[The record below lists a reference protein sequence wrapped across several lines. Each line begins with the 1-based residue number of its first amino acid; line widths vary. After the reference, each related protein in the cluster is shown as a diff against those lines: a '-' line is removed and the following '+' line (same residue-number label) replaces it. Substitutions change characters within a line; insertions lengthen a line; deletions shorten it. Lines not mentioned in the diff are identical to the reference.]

1 MSAPQT
7 ENSAAPAAPQTV
19 VCGSCQQAVP
29 NGAIYCPR
37 CCGEDG
43 QLGAVKRGGFVGA
56 VIGLM
61 AGGIVA
67 AVWTAIVGPERG
79 TYGMVFGIA
88 LGSAV
93 TGLMLGMIRQRKK

>member
-1 MSAPQT
+1 MNTPQMEKNSAP
-7 ENSAAPAAPQTV
+7 ETV
-19 VCGSCQQAVP
+19 TCGSCLQSVP

-43 QLGAVKRGGFVGA
+43 QLGAIKRGGFVGA
-56 VIGLM
+56 VVGLM

-67 AVWTAIVGPERG
+67 AIWTAIAGPERG